1 MMADDFPD
9 MPENGTRL
17 RLARDVLDSQMVDRE
32 HRQSGKVDGIVAEL
46 RDDGRL
52 VITAVE
58 NGLPE
63 ALRRVS
69 PRVGDWIAAL
79 GRRWGV
85 RKGEVYRIP
94 FNKVRRTGI
103 EVHIDVDAVATPL
116 LDWEKWLND
125 HIVRHIPGARW

>member
-1 MMADDFPD
+1 MAEDFPEP
-9 MPENGTRL
+9 PENGTRL
-17 RLARDVLDSQMVDRE
+17 RLVRDVLDSQMVDRRQ
-32 HRQSGKVDGIVAEL
+32 RQSGKVDGIVAEL

-52 VITAVE
+52 VITAIE

-63 ALRRVS
+63 AVRRVS

-94 FNKVRRTGI
+94 FAKIRHTGI
-103 EVHIDVDAVATPL
+103 NVRIDLDAAETPL
-116 LDWEKWLND
+116 LAWEQWLRA
-125 HIVRHIPGARW
+125 HIVRRIPGAGA